1 MKFLS
6 GPFSILFRERSTRRN
21 FNYFFRFI
29 IALTLVTLIF
39 SLLFHYIMEY
49 EGRSYSWMTGL
60 YWTLTVMSTLGFGD
74 ITFSSDLGKAFS
86 IIVLLTGIVS
96 LLIVFPSIFIQ
107 FVYTPWLEAQK
118 KREIK
123 HSLPASVHGH
133 ILIIG
138 ISPVTRNLSQM
149 LSRYGFHSFLLCSSA
164 PQAMELM
171 DQGLDAV
178 VGDYDDVEVY
188 RNLRANM
195 ARMVIALDT
204 DVRNTNV
211 AFTLREFAQQ
221 VPMVASAEK
230 NDSLDILRMAGCTQ
244 VFQFQKSLGRALT
257 RRVMTGKLRVSQ
269 LAAFGPLII
278 AEASVRQTTLEGV
291 TLRQSHLRSDL
302 GINVVGLWNDGKFS
316 LPDPDCLLTERT
328 VLVMAGTRAQ
338 MDAFVRTVPR
348 SRKTDASGPVLV
360 LGGGRV
366 GAESARALKE
376 TGLDVVV
383 VDKIDVSHQL
393 PGIKVQ
399 TGDAT
404 DPAVLEKAGVST
416 APSIIITM
424 HDDDINIYLAM
435 YCRRI
440 RPDVQIISRTNLDR
454 NVRVLHTAGANV
466 VLSLASLVANHIINL
481 LEPGRVFMLNE
492 GLNIFRVPAGSKLS
506 GKTLISSGIRE
517 HTRCS
522 VVAVQSAGGEMLVN
536 PDPNREFK
544 DNDEVFLIGDA
555 NAESAYYQAYW
566 PERNRTE
573 QLPPAGISAAKD

>member
-21 FNYFFRFI
+21 VSYFFRFI
-29 IALTLVTLIF
+29 IALTVVTLIF

-86 IIVLLTGIVS
+86 IVVLLTGIVS
-96 LLIVFPSIFIQ
+96 LLIVFPSVFIQ

-138 ISPVTRNLSQM
+138 VGPVTRNLSQV

-164 PQAMELM
+164 PQAMELA

-188 RNLRANM
+188 RNLRANT

-221 VPMVASAEK
+221 VPMVACAEK
-230 NDSLDILRMAGCTQ
+230 HDSLDILRMAGCTH

-278 AEASVRQTTLEGV
+278 TEASVRQTTLEGV

-316 LPDPDCLLTERT
+316 LPNPDCLLTERT

-338 MDAFVRTVPR
+338 MDSFVQTVPR
-348 SRKTDASGPVLV
+348 TRKTEASGPVLV

-383 VDKIDVSHQL
+383 VDKVDVSRRL
-393 PGIKVQ
+393 PGIRLQ
-399 TGDAT
+399 IGDAT

-492 GLNIFRVPAGSKLS
+492 GLNIFRIPAGNKLA

-517 HTRCS
+517 HTHCS

-544 DNDEVFLIGDA
+544 ENDDVFLIGDA
-555 NAESAYYQAYW
+555 SAESAYYQTYW
-566 PERNRTE
+566 PDRNRLE
-573 QLPPAGISAAKD
+573 QQSHPVFAS